1 MILRDFYRII
11 VILFFTSNFVF
22 SQNEISGYIIDE
34 NTNMAIPNAKIYS
47 SISGLTAISDDKGF
61 FIFAYEKESVVTF
74 FSENYKIK
82 EFQINEILNKKYI
95 YLSPLIENLDEIE
108 IIARN
113 NKIFSLARLNEFE
126 GTSIYKGKKNEVILV
141 AETMANLASNNSRQI
156 YSQVPG
162 LNIYQNDDAGIQ
174 LNIGGRGLDPNR
186 TSNFNTRQNGYDIS
200 ADVLGYPESYYTPP
214 SESIKNIQIVRGAAS
229 LQYGT
234 QFGGLVNFVLDNATK
249 NQDTEINFRN
259 TIGSNNLYTNFTSI
273 KGSKNK
279 FRFYSFINF
288 KQGNG
293 FRKNSFFNSK
303 NFFLRSTY
311 DFNDK
316 SKLSMDITYFTY
328 LSQQAGGLN
337 DAMFNND
344 PFQSNRARN
353 WFNVDWFLYN
363 LKFEHK
369 FNDSKILSLNLFGL
383 NAVRNALGFRV
394 NRVDQIDSN
403 DVRDLINGDF
413 INFGIESKYLSN
425 YNLFSNKSIFVIGS
439 KVYISRNYSRQG
451 PGSEYSDA
459 DFNFYDNE
467 FPNYVNQSDYKYPNQ
482 NISIFG
488 ETIIKLSDK
497 LSLTPGFR
505 FEFINTKA
513 EGSYERIVQD
523 AAMNVISHDTIYENR
538 KNKRSFVLTGIG
550 LTYNINNNIE
560 SYANISQNY
569 RSVTFADI
577 STVNPA
583 YAIDTDIT
591 DENGYTLDLGFR
603 GNLNNYVNYDFSLFY
618 LSYNN
623 RIGFVQ
629 KLFDDGNTKAFRT
642 NTGDAEIFGIEKVID
657 INLKKL
663 INLNESYIFNAF
675 FNLSIIESKYKSSN
689 EPGVEGNE
697 VEFVP
702 KYNFKTGLKFGY
714 KNFTSYMQYSYLS
727 DQFSDSTNAINSNLS
742 GVIGI
747 IPSYDILDLSVSYS
761 FKKIRLESG
770 INNMLNSH
778 YFTRRATGYPG
789 PGIIPSPPR
798 NTYITLQYK
807 F

>member
-11 VILFFTSNFVF
+11 VILFFSSNFVF
-22 SQNEISGYIIDE
+22 SQNEVSGYIINED
-34 NTNMAIPNAKIYS
+34 TDRAIPSTKIYS
-47 SISGLTAISDDKGF
+47 SISGLITVSDDKGF
-61 FIFAYEKESVVTF
+61 FIFPYEDKSVITF

-82 EFQINEILNKKYI
+82 EFKISDILNNKKI
-95 YLSPLIENLDEIE
+95 YLIPLIENLDEIE

-113 NKIFSLARLNEFE
+113 NKIFSLNRLNEFE
-126 GTSIYKGKKNEVILV
+126 GTSIYKGKKNEVISV
-141 AETMANLASNNSRQI
+141 SETMANLASNNSRQI
-156 YSQVPG
+156 YSQIAG

-214 SESIKNIQIVRGAAS
+214 SESIKNIQIIRGAAS

-234 QFGGLVNFVLDNATK
+234 QFGGLVNFVLDDAIK
-249 NQDTEINFRN
+249 NQKTEFNFRN

-279 FRFYSFINF
+279 FRYYSFINF
-288 KQGNG
+288 KQGDG
-293 FRKNSFFNSK
+293 FRDNSFFNSK

-337 DAMFNND
+337 DVMFNNS
-344 PFQSNRARN
+344 PFQSNRERN
-353 WFNVDWFLYN
+353 WFNVDWLLYN
-363 LKFEHK
+363 IKFEHE
-369 FNDSKILSLNLFGL
+369 FNKSKILSFNLFGL

-394 NRVDQIDSN
+394 NRVDQVDSN
-403 DVRDLINGDF
+403 GVRDLIKGDF
-413 INFGIESKYLSN
+413 NNFGFESKFLSN
-425 YNLFSNKSIFVIGS
+425 YNLFDLKSIFVIGS
-439 KVYISRNYSRQG
+439 KIYISKNYSRQG
-451 PGSEYSDA
+451 PGSSFSNA
-459 DFNFYDNE
+459 DFNFYNNE
-467 FPNYVNQSDYKYPNQ
+467 YPYYINQSDYKYPNK

-488 ETIIKLSDK
+488 ETIIRLSDK

-505 FEFINTKA
+505 LEYINTKA
-513 EGSYERIVQD
+513 QGNYERIVLD
-523 AAMNVISHDTIYENR
+523 AAMNVIENETVYENR
-538 KNKRSFVLTGIG
+538 ENKRSFLLTGIG
-550 LTYNINNNIE
+550 LTYNINQDIE

-577 STVNPA
+577 STINPA
-583 YAIDTDIT
+583 YAIDADIV
-591 DENGYTLDLGFR
+591 DENGYTFDLGFR
-603 GNLNNYVNYDFSLFY
+603 GNMDNYINYDLSIFY
-618 LSYNN
+618 LSYKN

-629 KLFDDGNTKAFRT
+629 RLFEDGNIKAFRT
-642 NTGDAEIFGIEKVID
+642 NTGDAEIFGFENLID
-657 INLKKL
+657 INLKKI
-663 INLNESYIFNAF
+663 INLNDNYIFNSF

-689 EPGVEGNE
+689 EPGVQGNE

-714 KNFTSYMQYSYLS
+714 KNFTSYLQYSYLS
-727 DQFSDSTNAINSNLS
+727 NQFSDSTNAINSNLS

-747 IPSYDILDLSVSYS
+747 IPSYDILDMSISYS
-761 FKKIRLESG
+761 FKRIRIESG
-770 INNMLNSH
+770 INNILDNH

>member
-11 VILFFTSNFVF
+11 VILFFSSNFVF
-22 SQNEISGYIIDE
+22 SQNEVSGYIINED
-34 NTNMAIPNAKIYS
+34 TDRAIPSTKIYS
-47 SISGLTAISDDKGF
+47 SISGLITVSDDKGF
-61 FIFAYEKESVVTF
+61 FIFPYEDKSVITF

-82 EFQINEILNKKYI
+82 EFKISDILNNKKI
-95 YLSPLIENLDEIE
+95 YLIPLIENLDEIE

-113 NKIFSLARLNEFE
+113 NKIFSLNRLNEFE
-126 GTSIYKGKKNEVILV
+126 GTSIYKGKKNEVISV
-141 AETMANLASNNSRQI
+141 SETMANLASNNSRQI
-156 YSQVPG
+156 YSQIAG

-214 SESIKNIQIVRGAAS
+214 SESIKNIQIIRGAAS

-234 QFGGLVNFVLDNATK
+234 QFGGLVNFVLDDAIK
-249 NQDTEINFRN
+249 NQKTEFNFRN

-279 FRFYSFINF
+279 FRYYSFINF
-288 KQGNG
+288 KQGDG
-293 FRKNSFFNSK
+293 FRENSFFNSK

-337 DAMFNND
+337 DVMFNNS
-344 PFQSNRARN
+344 PFQSNRERN
-353 WFNVDWFLYN
+353 WFNVNWLLYN
-363 LKFEHK
+363 IKFEHE
-369 FNDSKILSLNLFGL
+369 FNKSKILSFNLFGL

-394 NRVDQIDSN
+394 NRVDQVDSN
-403 DVRDLINGDF
+403 GVRDLIKGDF
-413 INFGIESKYLSN
+413 NNFGFESKFLSN
-425 YNLFSNKSIFVIGS
+425 YNLFDLKSIFVIGS
-439 KVYISRNYSRQG
+439 KIYISKNYSRQG
-451 PGSEYSDA
+451 PGSSFSNA
-459 DFNFYDNE
+459 DFNFYNNE
-467 FPNYVNQSDYKYPNQ
+467 YPYYINQSDYKYPNK

-488 ETIIKLSDK
+488 ETIIRLSDK

-505 FEFINTKA
+505 LEYINTKA
-513 EGSYERIVQD
+513 QGNYERIVLD
-523 AAMNVISHDTIYENR
+523 AAMNVIENETVYENR
-538 KNKRSFVLTGIG
+538 ENKRSFLLTGIG
-550 LTYNINNNIE
+550 LTYNINQDIE

-577 STVNPA
+577 STINPA
-583 YAIDTDIT
+583 YAIDADIV
-591 DENGYTLDLGFR
+591 DENGYTFDLGFR
-603 GNLNNYVNYDFSLFY
+603 GNMDNYINYDLSIFY
-618 LSYNN
+618 LSYKN

-629 KLFDDGNTKAFRT
+629 RLFEDGNIKAFRT
-642 NTGDAEIFGIEKVID
+642 NTGDAEIFGFENLID
-657 INLKKL
+657 INLKKI
-663 INLNESYIFNAF
+663 INLNDNYIFNSF

-689 EPGVEGNE
+689 EPGVQGNE

-714 KNFTSYMQYSYLS
+714 KNFTSYLQYSYLS
-727 DQFSDSTNAINSNLS
+727 NQFSDSTNAINSNLS

-747 IPSYDILDLSVSYS
+747 IPSYDILDMSISYS
-761 FKKIRLESG
+761 FKRIRIESG
-770 INNMLNSH
+770 INNILDNH

>member
-34 NTNMAIPNAKIYS
+34 NTNMVIPNAKIYS
-47 SISGLTAISDDKGF
+47 SISGLTAISDDEGF
-61 FIFAYEKESVVTF
+61 FIFAYEKKALITF

-82 EFQINEILNKKYI
+82 EFQINEILNKKSI

-113 NKIFSLARLNEFE
+113 NKIFSLTRLNEFE
-126 GTSIYKGKKNEVILV
+126 GTNIYKGKKNEVILV

-214 SESIKNIQIVRGAAS
+214 SESIKNIQIVRGASS

-234 QFGGLVNFVLDNATK
+234 QFGGLVNFILDNAKK
-249 NQDTEINFRN
+249 NQETEINFRN
-259 TIGSNNLYTNFTSI
+259 TIGSNNLYTNFTSL

-279 FRFYSFINF
+279 FRYYSFINF

-363 LKFEHK
+363 LKFEHE

-413 INFGIESKYLSN
+413 NNFGIESKYLSN
-425 YNLFSNKSIFVIGS
+425 YNLFNNKSIFVIGS
-439 KVYISRNYSRQG
+439 KVYISNNYSRQG

-467 FPNYVNQSDYKYPNQ
+467 FPNYINQSDYKYPNQ

-560 SYANISQNY
+560 SYTNISQNY

-583 YAIDTDIT
+583 YAIDTDIV

-618 LSYNN
+618 LSYKN

-747 IPSYDILDLSVSYS
+747 IPSYNILDLSVSYS

>member
-34 NTNMAIPNAKIYS
+34 NTNMVIPNAKIYS
-47 SISGLTAISDDKGF
+47 SISGLTAISDDEGF
-61 FIFAYEKESVVTF
+61 FIFAYEKKALITF

-82 EFQINEILNKKYI
+82 EFQINEILNKKSI

-113 NKIFSLARLNEFE
+113 NKIFSLTRLNEFE
-126 GTSIYKGKKNEVILV
+126 GTNIYKGKKNEVILV

-214 SESIKNIQIVRGAAS
+214 SESIKNIQIVRGASS

-234 QFGGLVNFVLDNATK
+234 QFGGLVNFILDNAKK
-249 NQDTEINFRN
+249 NQETEINFRN
-259 TIGSNNLYTNFTSI
+259 TIGSNNLYTNFTSL

-279 FRFYSFINF
+279 FRYYSFINF

-363 LKFEHK
+363 LKFEHE

-413 INFGIESKYLSN
+413 NNFGIESKYLSN
-425 YNLFSNKSIFVIGS
+425 YNLFNNKSIFVIGS
-439 KVYISRNYSRQG
+439 KVYISNNYSRQG

-467 FPNYVNQSDYKYPNQ
+467 FPNYINQSDYKYPNQ

-560 SYANISQNY
+560 SYTNISQNY

-583 YAIDTDIT
+583 YAIDTDIV

-618 LSYNN
+618 LSYKN

-642 NTGDAEIFGIEKVID
+642 NTGDAEIFGIEKIID

-747 IPSYDILDLSVSYS
+747 IPSYNILDLSVSYS

>member
-1 MILRDFYRII
+1 MILRDFYRIV
-11 VILFFTSNFVF
+11 VILFFASNFVF
-22 SQNEISGYIIDE
+22 SQNEISGYIFDE
-34 NTNMAIPNAKIYS
+34 NTNMVIPNAKIYS
-47 SISGLTAISDDKGF
+47 STSGLTTISDDKGF
-61 FIFAYEKESVVTF
+61 FIFTYEKKSVITF

-82 EFQINEILNKKYI
+82 EFQINEILNNKNI

-113 NKIFSLARLNEFE
+113 NKIFSLARLNDFE

-234 QFGGLVNFVLDNATK
+234 QFGGLVNFVLDNVTK
-249 NQDTEINFRN
+249 NQETEINFRN
-259 TIGSNNLYTNFTSI
+259 TIGSNNLYTNFTSL

-311 DFNDK
+311 DLNDK

-337 DAMFNND
+337 DTMFNND

-363 LKFEHK
+363 FKFEHE
-369 FNDSKILSLNLFGL
+369 FNDSKILSFNLFGL

-413 INFGIESKYLSN
+413 NNFGIESKYLSN
-425 YNLFSNKSIFVIGS
+425 YNLFNNKSIFVIGS

-583 YAIDTDIT
+583 YAIDTDIV

-618 LSYNN
+618 LSYKN

-747 IPSYDILDLSVSYS
+747 IPSYDILDFSVSYS

>member
-34 NTNMAIPNAKIYS
+34 NTNMVIPNAKIYS
-47 SISGLTAISDDKGF
+47 SISGLTAISDDEGF
-61 FIFAYEKESVVTF
+61 FIFAYEKKALITF

-82 EFQINEILNKKYI
+82 EFQINEILNKKSI

-113 NKIFSLARLNEFE
+113 NKIFSLTRLNEFE
-126 GTSIYKGKKNEVILV
+126 GTNIYKGKKNEVILV

-214 SESIKNIQIVRGAAS
+214 SESIKNIQIVRGASS

-234 QFGGLVNFVLDNATK
+234 QFGGLVNFILDNAKK
-249 NQDTEINFRN
+249 NQETEINFRN

-363 LKFEHK
+363 LKFEHE

-413 INFGIESKYLSN
+413 NNFGIESKYLSN
-425 YNLFSNKSIFVIGS
+425 YNLFNNKSIFVIGS
-439 KVYISRNYSRQG
+439 KVYISNNYSRQG

-467 FPNYVNQSDYKYPNQ
+467 FPNYINQSDYKYPNQ

-560 SYANISQNY
+560 SYTNISQNY

-583 YAIDTDIT
+583 YAIDTDIV

-618 LSYNN
+618 LSYKN

>member
-1 MILRDFYRII
+1 MILRDFYRIV
-11 VILFFTSNFVF
+11 VILFFASNFVF
-22 SQNEISGYIIDE
+22 SQNEISGYIFDE
-34 NTNMAIPNAKIYS
+34 NTNMVIPNAKIYS
-47 SISGLTAISDDKGF
+47 STSGLTTISDDKGF
-61 FIFAYEKESVVTF
+61 FIFTYEKKSVITF

-82 EFQINEILNKKYI
+82 EFQINEILNNKNI

-113 NKIFSLARLNEFE
+113 NKIFSLARLNDFE

-234 QFGGLVNFVLDNATK
+234 QFGGLVNFVLDNVTK
-249 NQDTEINFRN
+249 NQETEINFRN
-259 TIGSNNLYTNFTSI
+259 TIGSNNLYTNFTSL

-337 DAMFNND
+337 DAMFNNN

-413 INFGIESKYLSN
+413 NNFGIESKYLSN
-425 YNLFSNKSIFVIGS
+425 YNLFNNKSIFVIGS

-583 YAIDTDIT
+583 YAIDTDIV

-618 LSYNN
+618 LSYKN

-747 IPSYDILDLSVSYS
+747 IPSYDILDFSVSYS